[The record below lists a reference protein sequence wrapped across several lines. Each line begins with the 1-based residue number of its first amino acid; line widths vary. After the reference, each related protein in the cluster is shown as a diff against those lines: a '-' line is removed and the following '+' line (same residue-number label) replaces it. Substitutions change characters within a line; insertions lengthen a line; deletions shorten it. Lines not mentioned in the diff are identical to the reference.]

1 MVETR
6 TLARADVY
14 KWGAVTAI
22 GVIAGYLAVVLANA
36 RHFYTDDTESQYAPL
51 WVMLG
56 RSLREG
62 HLPVLVPENWMAG
75 NYAIEEAGLLNPPQL
90 LIDLIAPSFDNLA
103 LYATIVKLIFAI
115 ILALGVYRI
124 CLEYGSKPT
133 WAAVA
138 GVSIPF
144 TGFLLFFDSASWMTA
159 FTGTAWMVQAW
170 ASAIRYARGKS
181 GPIPTFVFLYLA
193 MSVQYVF
200 PAVESGL
207 MIGAVAIGE
216 VVYQRRWLPSL
227 RLLAV
232 SACAALAGLA
242 TYLPSLLTADVTW
255 RGASEV
261 KNDAFLAVPW
271 SESLN
276 ASLPSTMPAFTSWWG
291 YIQTMPMVYI
301 AWFLIPTLAFI
312 DWGKARAAA
321 RELTAVGIFTVA
333 VLMWTAGPSTI
344 GPLRWPARVLPMVAI
359 GLLLLVCILL
369 GRYATTD
376 KLRGR
381 CVAAGILVGL
391 LLIRSASAAP
401 GLAKW
406 HVISALLVAALGAA
420 MVWLGRTKGTAFA
433 CLVAIVAVSPIAYAQ
448 VRAAQPTP
456 MSWNLPE
463 SRSEMKDAFPDF
475 EGTTLQLGDR
485 ALIAPGDKTLDGAY
499 GSLAFGNYPKDLE
512 LTYTSGY
519 TPNGHF
525 YFGDLLCMRWDMSV
539 CPDAFR
545 RAFTVEPTTGRTIV
559 DLMNVDRVVLQN
571 ALYPDARKN
580 PAPDGWKWVDYP
592 GHENYISVLERVDGP
607 VSTRNGRIADAHGVE
622 ATSIAESNMSS
633 TLRVSSE
640 TGGKVVFARLGWPGY
655 RASID
660 GQPVPI
666 DVVAKSFVTVDI
678 PAGTKDAELV
688 LTWRPPGWKVGG
700 ASMVAG
706 VLGLGVLEWMYLRT
720 RRKDGINT
728 VKTESS

>member
-255 RGASEV
+255 RGEV
-261 KNDAFLAVPW
+261 
-271 SESLN
+271 
-276 ASLPSTMPAFTSWWG
+276 
-291 YIQTMPMVYI
+291 
-301 AWFLIPTLAFI
+301 
-312 DWGKARAAA
+312 
-321 RELTAVGIFTVA
+321 
-333 VLMWTAGPSTI
+333 
-344 GPLRWPARVLPMVAI
+344 
-359 GLLLLVCILL
+359 
-369 GRYATTD
+369 
-376 KLRGR
+376 
-381 CVAAGILVGL
+381 
-391 LLIRSASAAP
+391 
-401 GLAKW
+401 
-406 HVISALLVAALGAA
+406 
-420 MVWLGRTKGTAFA
+420 
-433 CLVAIVAVSPIAYAQ
+433 
-448 VRAAQPTP
+448 
-456 MSWNLPE
+456 
-463 SRSEMKDAFPDF
+463 
-475 EGTTLQLGDR
+475 
-485 ALIAPGDKTLDGAY
+485 
-499 GSLAFGNYPKDLE
+499 GS
-512 LTYTSGY
+512 
-519 TPNGHF
+519 
-525 YFGDLLCMRWDMSV
+525 
-539 CPDAFR
+539 
-545 RAFTVEPTTGRTIV
+545 
-559 DLMNVDRVVLQN
+559 
-571 ALYPDARKN
+571 
-580 PAPDGWKWVDYP
+580 
-592 GHENYISVLERVDGP
+592 
-607 VSTRNGRIADAHGVE
+607 
-622 ATSIAESNMSS
+622 
-633 TLRVSSE
+633 
-640 TGGKVVFARLGWPGY
+640 
-655 RASID
+655 
-660 GQPVPI
+660 
-666 DVVAKSFVTVDI
+666 
-678 PAGTKDAELV
+678 
-688 LTWRPPGWKVGG
+688 
-700 ASMVAG
+700 
-706 VLGLGVLEWMYLRT
+706 
-720 RRKDGINT
+720 
-728 VKTESS
+728 

>member
-1 MVETR
+1 METR
-6 TLARADVY
+6 IRARADVY
-14 KWGAVTAI
+14 KWGAGTAV
-22 GVIAGYLAVVLANA
+22 GVIAGYIAVVLANA

-56 RSLREG
+56 RNLREG

-103 LYATIVKLIFAI
+103 LYATLVKLIFAI
-115 ILALGVYRI
+115 ILGLGVFRI
-124 CLEYGSKPT
+124 CLEYGSKPA

-144 TGFLLFFDSASWMTA
+144 TGFLLFFDEASWMTA

-170 ASAIRYARGKS
+170 ASAIRYSRGKS

-207 MIGAVAIGE
+207 MIVAVAIGE
-216 VVYQRRWLPSL
+216 VVYQQRWLPSL

-276 ASLPSTMPAFTSWWG
+276 ASLPSAMPAFVSWWG

-301 AWFLIPTLAFI
+301 AWFLIPALAFI
-312 DWGKARAAA
+312 DWGKARGAA

-376 KLRGR
+376 NWRRRGA
-381 CVAAGILVGL
+381 AAGILVGL

-401 GLAKW
+401 SLLEW
-406 HVISALLVAALGAA
+406 HVISAVAVAALGAA
-420 MVWLGRTKGTAFA
+420 MVWLGRTKGTAAA
-433 CLVAIVAVSPIAYAQ
+433 CILAIAAVSPIAYAQ

-463 SRSEMKDAFPDF
+463 SRSDMKAAFPDF
-475 EGTTLQLGDR
+475 DGTTLQLADR
-485 ALIAPGDKTLDGAY
+485 ALIAPDQRTLDGAY

-519 TPNGHF
+519 TPNGHY
-525 YFGDLLCMRWDMSV
+525 YFGNLLCMRWDMSV
-539 CPDAFR
+539 CPDAFA
-545 RAFTVEPTTGRTIV
+545 RAFAVEPETGRTLV

-571 ALYPDARKN
+571 ALYPDARN
-580 PAPDGWKWVDYP
+580 QPAPDGWKWVDYP
-592 GHENYISVLERVDGP
+592 GHDNYISVLKRVDGP
-607 VSTRNGRIADAHGVE
+607 VSTRNGRISHTEGVE
-622 ATSIAESNMSS
+622 ATSVAETNMSS
-633 TLRVSSE
+633 TLRVSSSG
-640 TGGKVVFARLGWPGY
+640 GGKVVFARLGWPGY
-655 RASID
+655 RATLNGES
-660 GQPVPI
+660 VPI
-666 DVVAKSFVTVDI
+666 DVVAKSFVTVDV

-688 LTWRPPGWKVGG
+688 LTWRPPGWKIGG

-706 VLGLGVLEWMYLRT
+706 ILGLGVLEWMYLRG
-720 RRKDGINT
+720 RRRDRIDDATNNA
-728 VKTESS
+728 S